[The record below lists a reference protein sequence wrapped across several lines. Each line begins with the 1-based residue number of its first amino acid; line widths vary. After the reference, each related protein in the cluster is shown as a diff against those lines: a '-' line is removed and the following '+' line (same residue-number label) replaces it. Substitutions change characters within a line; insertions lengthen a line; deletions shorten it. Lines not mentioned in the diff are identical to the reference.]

1 MTKPVL
7 LFEHPAC
14 GLHDPGPAHP
24 EGTSRLPALLGAL
37 AADRELE
44 GRLERRLASPASDE
58 DLLRVHTPEHVA
70 SVRAAATRAASTS
83 AAVSLDLDTAASARS
98 WEAAL
103 AAAGCAVAAAEPS
116 SPARPPPSRSRV
128 RLATTRF
135 ACPRGT
141 FVELLVTAPWN
152 LLGPDDP
159 RDPRT
164 ARGAGTR
171 GRCGVR
177 LDPQAPAQAPRR
189 GGAPEPVDAARAA
202 PRAHGRRSAGADP
215 GRGLNT
221 PMTVRS

>member
-103 AAAGCAVAAAEPS
+103 AAAGCAVSAADAVVAGSTSAAFALARPPGHHAIRVSARHVRRAARDGAVE
-116 SPARPPPSRSRV
+116 PARPRRPP
-128 RLATTRF
+128 
-135 ACPRGT
+135 
-141 FVELLVTAPWN
+141 
-152 LLGPDDP
+152 
-159 RDPRT
+159 
-164 ARGAGTR
+164 
-171 GRCGVR
+171 
-177 LDPQAPAQAPRR
+177 
-189 GGAPEPVDAARAA
+189 
-202 PRAHGRRSAGADP
+202 
-215 GRGLNT
+215 
-221 PMTVRS
+221 